1 MLLVVVGNLDKV
13 QSSGGVLDA
22 GELAA
27 ELNVE
32 GDVFSYSASRHD
44 SEQ

>member
-1 MLLVVVGNLDKV
+1 LLLVVVVGLEKD
-13 QSSGGVLDA
+13 QSKAGPLNA

-27 ELNVE
+27 ELGVDD
-32 GDVFSYSASRHD
+32 DVFSYSASRQD